1 MLKIYYSTNR
11 TLNQEH
17 LLSHVCSH
25 TGDGEPR
32 HLILVPEQISH
43 MLERKLCEVGGD
55 TISQYAEILGFS
67 RLALRVFSE
76 FGGIAE
82 SETDAAGKL
91 LAMCLTVEQLQSKL
105 KLYGGKALKPNFLLQ
120 LSRTLDELRS
130 SCISSDLLR
139 EKLSSLEGAFAVK
152 MEELALLLEGYDSI
166 CNNLGQNAESRLS
179 RLLISLEQNDF
190 ARGKDFYFYGFT
202 DFNGIETEIIRELLI
217 QGASVTVYLLCDDLQ
232 SEKQQ
237 YSTAAATGR
246 ELIRIA
252 QRVQVAY
259 EIRQPESKDDSR
271 DIPFLREHLFSSQTI
286 SSVSEESVSFIS
298 APDVASEC
306 RIVGGE
312 ILVLMEQGV
321 RLRDI
326 TVACANYS
334 AYRAPLGTVFR
345 RANIPAYFAGDT
357 DILKQ
362 PVIHMILTA
371 LDAAI
376 DLNRDSVLDYM
387 KTGFS
392 GLAYR
397 EADLLENYVLMWDIS
412 GNDFENVWTMGTQG
426 LQKENEELRKSRLEK
441 LNQSRVTLMDPIIH
455 LRRGLRS
462 ASNTGDMLLAL
473 NGFMEEISLNR
484 QLNAEAVWLS
494 ENHEKQKAQEYAQV
508 YGILCKLMEQMYG
521 VLGETVRSVE
531 DFAMLFKTAVSLYTV
546 GTIPATI
553 DCVNVG
559 SLSSQRN
566 CDTPYLFVIG
576 ANEGSFPAV
585 QGNQSLLSDRERQKL
600 IDLEVGISPNTLATG
615 RLNRELA
622 IMDSVFGGP
631 LRKVYLSALSG
642 KESHFYLRAGN
653 LFPCGKVVD
662 TDQSLVTRSRKDYE
676 AKFAEEEVYR
686 IPDLSKATVEEL
698 YGEQLRLSASK
709 LEKAA
714 SCRFAYFLQYG
725 LKAKE
730 NLVAEVDASIYGTFV
745 HDVLEKTSR
754 QVMDEGGFHVVTL
767 DRVIEIADQY
777 MERFAREELA
787 DLWKSERAE
796 YLFRRNFNELR
807 FVVKRL
813 YEELSVSA
821 FAPDHFELEFSDG
834 EDALLPGIAVIGDT
848 VKGTLEGKVDRVD
861 IWEHDGKVYYRVV
874 DYKTGHTTFNYS
886 GVYYGL
892 GLQMLIYLFALK
904 EFEGRLDY
912 TQMSPSGVLYFPARC
927 KSVSIS
933 SKDDETA
940 LKKGRDSEEK
950 YSGLILDDSEVI
962 QAMAPGDAIRYLPL
976 VVKGNSVKGYLASTE
991 DFELLKDHVKEQVSG
1006 LADSIY
1012 SGKLEPNP
1020 YYLDSG
1026 HYGCAW
1032 CPYKAICGDRVEQR
1046 LLDKLTPEMF
1056 WERIREERN
1065 G

>member
-1 MLKIYYSTNR
+1 
-11 TLNQEH
+11 
-17 LLSHVCSH
+17 
-25 TGDGEPR
+25 
-32 HLILVPEQISH
+32 
-43 MLERKLCEVGGD
+43 
-55 TISQYAEILGFS
+55 
-67 RLALRVFSE
+67 
-76 FGGIAE
+76 
-82 SETDAAGKL
+82 
-91 LAMCLTVEQLQSKL
+91 
-105 KLYGGKALKPNFLLQ
+105 
-120 LSRTLDELRS
+120 
-130 SCISSDLLR
+130 
-139 EKLSSLEGAFAVK
+139 
-152 MEELALLLEGYDSI
+152 
-166 CNNLGQNAESRLS
+166 
-179 RLLISLEQNDF
+179 
-190 ARGKDFYFYGFT
+190 
-202 DFNGIETEIIRELLI
+202 
-217 QGASVTVYLLCDDLQ
+217 
-232 SEKQQ
+232 
-237 YSTAAATGR
+237 
-246 ELIRIA
+246 
-252 QRVQVAY
+252 
-259 EIRQPESKDDSR
+259 
-271 DIPFLREHLFSSQTI
+271 
-286 SSVSEESVSFIS
+286 
-298 APDVASEC
+298 
-306 RIVGGE
+306 
-312 ILVLMEQGV
+312 
-321 RLRDI
+321 
-326 TVACANYS
+326 
-334 AYRAPLGTVFR
+334 
-345 RANIPAYFAGDT
+345 
-357 DILKQ
+357 
-362 PVIHMILTA
+362 
-371 LDAAI
+371 
-376 DLNRDSVLDYM
+376 
-387 KTGFS
+387 
-392 GLAYR
+392 
-397 EADLLENYVLMWDIS
+397 
-412 GNDFENVWTMGTQG
+412 
-426 LQKENEELRKSRLEK
+426 
-441 LNQSRVTLMDPIIH
+441 
-455 LRRGLRS
+455 
-462 ASNTGDMLLAL
+462 
-473 NGFMEEISLNR
+473 
-484 QLNAEAVWLS
+484 
-494 ENHEKQKAQEYAQV
+494 
-508 YGILCKLMEQMYG
+508 
-521 VLGETVRSVE
+521 
-531 DFAMLFKTAVSLYTV
+531 
-546 GTIPATI
+546 
-553 DCVNVG
+553 
-559 SLSSQRN
+559 
-566 CDTPYLFVIG
+566 
-576 ANEGSFPAV
+576 
-585 QGNQSLLSDRERQKL
+585 
-600 IDLEVGISPNTLATG
+600 
-615 RLNRELA
+615 
-622 IMDSVFGGP
+622 
-631 LRKVYLSALSG
+631 
-642 KESHFYLRAGN
+642 
-653 LFPCGKVVD
+653 
-662 TDQSLVTRSRKDYE
+662 
-676 AKFAEEEVYR
+676 
-686 IPDLSKATVEEL
+686 LSKATVEEL

-861 IWEHDGKVYYRVV
+861 MWEHDGKVYYRVV

-940 LKKGRDSEEK
+940 LTKGRDSDEK

-991 DFELLKDHVKEQVSG
+991 DLELLKDHVKEQVSG